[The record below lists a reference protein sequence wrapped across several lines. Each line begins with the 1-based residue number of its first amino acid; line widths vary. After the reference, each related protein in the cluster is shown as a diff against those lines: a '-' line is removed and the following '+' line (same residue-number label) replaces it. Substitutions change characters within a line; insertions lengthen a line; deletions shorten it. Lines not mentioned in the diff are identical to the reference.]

1 MQIEYRRLV
10 RGDESEYRRIRLECL
25 RRFPDNFGSR
35 YEEEAAVPVLPF
47 ESYIR
52 EESPDHFIFGAYPN
66 GKLVGIAG
74 FSRRDRKKTRHR
86 GEIVHMYVDP
96 DHRGQRIG
104 ESLLREVIEAAFAL
118 DGIESLELSA
128 VASNTSAQ
136 KLYEKIG
143 FETFGIQKNYF
154 KDGDRY
160 WDQRFMQ
167 MPKNQYK
174 RVNQADID
182 AAK

>member
-1 MQIEYRRLV
+1 MQIGYRRLV
-10 RGDESEYRRIRLECL
+10 RGDELEYRRIRLECL
-25 RRFPDNFGSR
+25 KRFPDNFGSR
-35 YEEEAAVPVLPF
+35 YEDESAIAVLPF
-47 ESYIR
+47 ENYIR
-52 EESPDHFIFGAYPN
+52 EESPDHFMYGAYAS
-66 GKLVGIAG
+66 GELIGIAG
-74 FSRRDRKKTRHR
+74 LSRRDRKKTRHR

-104 ESLLREVIEAAFAL
+104 ESLLQEVIEIAFAL

-128 VASNTSAQ
+128 VASNSSAG
-136 KLYEKIG
+136 KLYEKLG

-167 MPKNQYK
+167 LSKERYL
-174 RVNQADID
+174 AHL
-182 AAK
+182 

>member
-35 YEEEAAVPVLPF
+35 YEDESAIAVLPF
-47 ESYIR
+47 ENFIR
-52 EESPDHFIFGAYPN
+52 EGSPDNFIFGAYAN
-66 GKLVGIAG
+66 GHLVGIAG

-86 GEIVHMYVDP
+86 GEVVHMYVDP

-104 ESLLREVIEAAFAL
+104 EALLHTVIKAALAL

-128 VASNTSAQ
+128 VANNLAARS
-136 KLYEKIG
+136 LYEKIG
-143 FETFGIQKNYF
+143 FETFCIQENYF
-154 KDGDRY
+154 KDGDRC
-160 WDQRFMQ
+160 WDQRFMHLTRER
-167 MPKNQYK
+167 YLTS
-174 RVNQADID
+174 V
-182 AAK
+182 